1 MNEHRDKSGRLTFDF
16 EAIVSGMY
24 SKITKSVVAEF
35 SLDPAGRKTAGLP
48 EVFQDFKRGN
58 DVIGLEWDN
67 WSGYIVNAKVTSA
80 ELLAREIAVY
90 VSANFNS

>member
-1 MNEHRDKSGRLTFDF
+1 MNEHRDNSGRLTFGF
-16 EAIVSGMY
+16 KTILAGMC

-35 SLDPAGRKTAGLP
+35 SLDPAGGETVGLN

-58 DVIGLEWDN
+58 DVVGLEWDN

-80 ELLAREIAVY
+80 EPLAREIAGY
-90 VSANFNS
+90 VSANFN